1 MEQNS
6 VLKIK
11 NIDDLQSVIR
21 LVEEKLKETKKLV
34 ILLLESSSQNLEISS
49 NQYLLDIKLEDDMI
63 GQGNIDLLG
72 EKLDVVKDETS

>member
-34 ILLLESSSQNLEISS
+34 ILLLESSSENLEISS